1 MSNTAYIKPTQQDR
15 LEAAWGMLLSRSYT
29 WSHIQRSTRVARST
43 IARMAKIINLLS
55 DPSGRPMEQLRSSH
69 WDDVNEVCMARH
81 HVWIATYQRVT

>member
-1 MSNTAYIKPTQQDR
+1 MDNTPNKPRQHGR
-15 LEAAWGMLLSRSYT
+15 LGAAWSMLLASGYT
-29 WSHIQRSTRVARST
+29 WSHIQRSTQVARST

-81 HVWIATYQRVT
+81 HVWIATY